1 MQSAFNRIKFPTKS
15 FVTLL
20 SIILVFYSSSFFGQY
35 ITFFF
40 FDIIL
45 SIYLFSLFKNKWS
58 FLFLLHPVI
67 VFVISLGF
75 ETRFEDIGV
84 GWTYL
89 NTYDFF
95 MNPSDNIHNIN
106 DNFLLIGLQSTY
118 IGVIPFLWLPNF
130 IFSTKLGALTYF
142 YSFSLWNLF
151 CAISFVKVSQSIN
164 SISNKFLFLL
174 TLFFVISPM
183 SLEINN
189 SIHRYHLLIIGI
201 LLFFVSWVN
210 LNKENPSKKYLS
222 FLIIIVSIIIIA
234 LSKLVLLISMFVFVF
249 LDFFMKKHIKLFK
262 KLSSGI
268 LYIIFFAILLS
279 IYIIG
284 FDILPEQYL
293 YIDFVKGP
301 TNIFTQAPVIGY
313 FTRILYSTL
322 SPFPFLNFDQWDLYG
337 GNEMFLIIH
346 FISCIIVLW
355 LIISL
360 FLNLKKLLLLK
371 YEYRISVLMILAITL
386 SLSFSAVG
394 HNVYLSPA
402 IPFLSIILMNKKYL
416 CNIFYPLG
424 IIFFAEMI
432 LFIF

>member
-1 MQSAFNRIKFPTKS
+1 MHRAFKSIKFPTKS
-15 FVTLL
+15 FLTLL
-20 SIILVFYSSSFFGQY
+20 SIILVFYCSSFFGQY
-35 ITFFF
+35 ITFFL
-40 FDIIL
+40 FDLIL
-45 SIYLFSLFKNKWS
+45 SIHLFSLFKNKWS

-75 ETRFEDIGV
+75 EIRFEEIGV
-84 GWTYL
+84 GWTYI

-95 MNPSDNIHNIN
+95 MNPSDNIHNIS

-130 IFSTKLGALTYF
+130 IFSTGLGALTYF

-174 TLFFVISPM
+174 ALFFVLSPM

-189 SIHRYHLLIIGI
+189 SIHRYHLLILGI

-210 LNKENPSKKYLS
+210 LNKENPGKKYLS
-222 FLIIIVSIIIIA
+222 FLVLIVSVILIA
-234 LSKLVLLISMFVFVF
+234 ISKLVLLISMLIFIF
-249 LDFFMKKHIKLFK
+249 LDFFIKKNIELFK

-268 LYIIFFAILLS
+268 LYIMFFAILLS

-284 FDILPEQYL
+284 FDVLPEQYL
-293 YIDFVKGP
+293 YSDFVKGP
-301 TNIFTQAPVIGY
+301 INIFTQAPVIGY
-313 FTRILYSTL
+313 FARILYSTL
-322 SPFPFLNFDQWDLYG
+322 SPFPFLSFDQWDLYG

-346 FISCIIVLW
+346 FFSCIIVLW
-355 LIISL
+355 LIISV
-360 FLNLKKLLLLK
+360 FVNLKKLLLLK
-371 YEYRISVLMILAITL
+371 YEYRIGVLMILAITL

-402 IPFLSIILMNKKYL
+402 IPFLSIIWINKKYL

-424 IIFFAEMI
+424 IIIFAEI
-432 LFIF
+432 VLFIT

>member
-1 MQSAFNRIKFPTKS
+1 MLFILRKIKFSIKS
-15 FVTLL
+15 FVTLV
-20 SIILVFYSSSFFGQY
+20 SVILIFYSSSFFGQY
-35 ITFFF
+35 ITFFL
-40 FDIIL
+40 FDLIL

-58 FLFLLHPVI
+58 FLFLLHPII
-67 VFVISLGF
+67 VFIISLGF
-75 ETRFEDIGV
+75 EIRFEDIGV
-84 GWTYL
+84 GYTYMIV
-89 NTYDFF
+89 YDFF
-95 MNPSDNIHNIN
+95 MNPSELVGDNK
-106 DNFLLIGLQSTY
+106 FLAIGLKSTY

-142 YSFSLWNLF
+142 YSMSLWNLI
-151 CAISFVKVSQSIN
+151 CAISFVKISKLLN

-174 TLFFVISPM
+174 TLFFVLSPM

-222 FLIIIVSIIIIA
+222 FLILIVSVILIA
-234 LSKLVLLISMFVFVF
+234 LSKLVLLISMLVFVF
-249 LDFFMKKHIKLFK
+249 LDFFIKKNIKLFK

-284 FDILPEQYL
+284 FDVLPEQYL
-293 YIDFVKGP
+293 YSDFIKGP
-301 TNIFTQAPVIGY
+301 INIFTQAPVIGY
-313 FTRILYSTL
+313 FARILYSTL
-322 SPFPFLNFDQWDLYG
+322 SPFPFLNFSQWDLYG

-346 FISCIIVLW
+346 FFSCIIVLW

-402 IPFLSIILMNKKYL
+402 IPFLSIILINKKYL

-424 IIFFAEMI
+424 IIIFAEI
-432 LFIF
+432 FLFIF